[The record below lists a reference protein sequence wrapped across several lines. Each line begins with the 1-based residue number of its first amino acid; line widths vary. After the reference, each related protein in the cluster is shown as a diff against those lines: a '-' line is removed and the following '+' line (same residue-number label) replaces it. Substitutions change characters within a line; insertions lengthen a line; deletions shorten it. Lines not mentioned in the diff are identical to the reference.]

1 MHSNMKQLTAQ
12 KKLDLLPLLIEQQG
26 GFFCLYCKQHF
37 PSYKDLIYE
46 HLNNKRPD
54 NRMENL
60 ALAHQA
66 CNIKKNTFIDYQII
80 ATEQL
85 QKNESRFYLREKNIT
100 GLENKGVIDVSTE
113 ISINENNYEIVEQF
127 IHERVSTDG
136 SIPFQEA
143 LDTCVYLCK
152 NRTNHGSH
160 QCVRNYLNTLTCAV
174 APFMKIS
181 DERTKKKVIV
191 KRVGN

>member
-1 MHSNMKQLTAQ
+1 MKLLTAQ

-26 GFFCLYCKQHF
+26 GFFCLYCKQPF

-46 HLNNKRPD
+46 HLNNNRQE

-80 ATEQL
+80 ANEQL
-85 QKNESRFYLREKNIT
+85 QKNESRLYLRERKSGSLES
-100 GLENKGVIDVSTE
+100 GLENTTE
-113 ISINENNYEIVEQF
+113 IDINVTNNEIVEQF
-127 IHERVSTDG
+127 IRQRIGTDG
-136 SIPFQEA
+136 SIPFKEA
-143 LDTCVYLCK
+143 LDSCVYLCR
-152 NRTNHGSH
+152 NRTNHGS
-160 QCVRNYLNTLTCAV
+160 QQAVRNYLDTLTSPV
-174 APFMKIS
+174 APFMKIT
-181 DERTKKKVIV
+181 DEQTKKKLIV